1 MLFVPLLDPGLD
13 IFLYAGL
20 AFVMMVGLTLYDTY
34 TDGMALVSTP
44 EEEQGIIQGLMVG
57 GRAAGMIII
66 SGLLGLVVQLIS
78 WSAGFLLLAIITLL
92 PLAFV
97 LKRKEEKL
105 SANIRF
111 EWRSIRRFKQSYVIA
126 LGVLEALYSLIIN
139 GANQLVNLFLMD
151 RLSIDLATAG
161 YIVMV
166 LGIGTIVGGLIGGNI
181 TDKIGQK
188 RSTQGAVIASLI
200 GVGLIP
206 FISSPWLA
214 WLLVFIFGF

>member
-188 RSTQGAVIASLI
+188 RSL
-200 GVGLIP
+200 
-206 FISSPWLA
+206 
-214 WLLVFIFGF
+214 